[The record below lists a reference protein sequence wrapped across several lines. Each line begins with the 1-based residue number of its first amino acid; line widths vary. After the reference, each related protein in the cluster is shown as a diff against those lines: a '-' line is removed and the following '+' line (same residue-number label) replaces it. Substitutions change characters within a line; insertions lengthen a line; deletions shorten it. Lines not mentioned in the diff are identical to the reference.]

1 MPQDVIDQVKAF
13 RASSIKLTPY
23 SMAKEVRKM
32 DDSGSRHVA
41 LKFMYWQ
48 KFCWDTENLPIGML
62 NSMQMEKRSK
72 FAARGHYLFFKLGLE
87 NISPFRTNL
96 ERAYEAPFPNPSYKM
111 GPRAMP
117 SHVPIIPD
125 QSLEA
130 QKKARDFFATSSL
143 PFLSVLS
150 LIHI

>member
-1 MPQDVIDQVKAF
+1 MGNTGLPYNPDVPQDVIDQIKEF

-32 DDSGSRHVA
+32 DADRASGHVA

-72 FAARGHYLFFKLGLE
+72 FAASGSLFIF
-87 NISPFRTNL
+87 
-96 ERAYEAPFPNPSYKM
+96 
-111 GPRAMP
+111 
-117 SHVPIIPD
+117 
-125 QSLEA
+125 
-130 QKKARDFFATSSL
+130 
-143 PFLSVLS
+143 
-150 LIHI
+150 